1 MRRLIA
7 KLHIFH
13 RLMALVCALLLLC
26 ACIPMPT
33 VTAASDMTW
42 YVYNGLLMIEGDGVI
57 PNYTETSP
65 APWYDQRDSILHVSI
80 ADSITAVGD
89 MAFYEC
95 TAMRSVTLPSSI
107 TRIGDMAFAGCET
120 LTTVRMP
127 KVKTIGRAA
136 FSRCFDL
143 QDVILP
149 GTLTT
154 IGEEAF
160 YRCES
165 LTYLH
170 IPSSVTSLGG
180 EAFAYCSSLLQVRMD
195 APLTVLPEWCFYDC
209 AQLVSIS
216 LPASVTT
223 VGEAAFTRCDSL
235 DVVYY
240 TGDDTKRESLVESI
254 ASGLPGFTTAQ
265 ISDSSNVPTATE
277 NKTTI
282 SDGGDTYQ
290 EVVTTVTQKG
300 DTLLRVE
307 QAETYP
313 SGGTGGAQKFDITI
327 NATISDK
334 NGWDVVME
342 EIRNQSNHKISFEI
356 SHGEQG
362 PIRTEVILNKDLK
375 VSGSWLEDLVGRDA
389 IVTVVTPNGSRF
401 SFNGNHIGGY
411 EFEES
416 YDLSYTLQPCL
427 NLSEK
432 HRQVVGSAV
441 CYWLQFHS
449 AFAFPVTV
457 EVFLDPYA
465 ATQYATL
472 YERIPDGDLV
482 KLNSAMIDEKGFVGF
497 PVAVINQTTRYL
509 LAMNVATVHR
519 DEVLVPD
526 TMVEDANGLQD
537 VVPLSERYAISEPRG
552 FMGMTM
558 KEFTLFIVKIVA
570 VFVGVVLVLVLFF
583 IIRSKR
589 KAKMARIRA
598 EVMGTDAGEEYDSED
613 SASKRKKFSFKKIS
627 ANDEN
632 ADDRGSQEKDTEEPT
647 PKKSKFSFKKE
658 KQPETV
664 AESTEAETASSEEE

>member
-1 MRRLIA
+1 MRRFTA
-7 KLHIFH
+7 QLHRFR
-13 RLMALVCALLLLC
+13 RLTALVCALLLWC

-33 VTAASDMTW
+33 VSAASEVTH
-42 YVYNGLLMIEGDGVI
+42 YVYNGLLVIEGKGEI
-57 PNYTETSP
+57 PNYTEQSP

-80 ADSITAVGD
+80 ADGITAIGD
-89 MAFYEC
+89 MAFYDC
-95 TAMRSVTLPSSI
+95 TAMRSITLPSSI

-149 GTLTT
+149 TTLTT
-154 IGEEAF
+154 IGAEAF

-170 IPSSVTSLGG
+170 IPSSVTSIGG
-180 EAFAYCSSLLQVRMD
+180 EAFAYCTSLLQVQMD
-195 APLTVLPEWCFYDC
+195 AALTTLPEWCFYDC
-209 AQLVSIS
+209 EQLVSIS

-223 VGEAAFTRCDSL
+223 VGDAAFTRCDSL

-240 TGDDTKRESLVESI
+240 TGDDAKRESLVESI
-254 ASGLPGFTTAQ
+254 ATGLPGFTTAQ
-265 ISDSSNVPTATE
+265 ISNSSNPPTSTE
-277 NKTTI
+277 HKTTV

-290 EVVTTVTQKG
+290 EVVTTVTQHG
-300 DTLLRVE
+300 DTLVRVE

-313 SGGTGGAQKFDITI
+313 SDGTGGAQQFDVTIHATI
-327 NATISDK
+327 NDK
-334 NGWDVVME
+334 EGWNVVLD
-342 EIRNQSNHKISFEI
+342 EIRNQSNHKTSFEI

-362 PIRTEVILNKDLK
+362 PIRAEVILNKDLT

-411 EFEES
+411 DFEDS

-427 NLSEK
+427 NLSDK
-432 HRQVVGSAV
+432 HREVVGSAV

-449 AFAFPVTV
+449 AFTFPVTV

-465 ATQYATL
+465 ANQYATL
-472 YERIPDGDLV
+472 YERIPEGDLI
-482 KLNSAMIDEKGFVGF
+482 KLNSAMIDEEGFVGF
-497 PVAVINQTTRYL
+497 PVAVINKTTRYL
-509 LAMNVATVHR
+509 LAMNSPTVHR
-519 DEVLVPD
+519 DEVWVPD
-526 TMVEDANGLQD
+526 SMVEDANGLQD
-537 VVPLSERYAISEPRG
+537 VVPLSERYAITEPRG

-558 KEFTLFIVKIVA
+558 KEFTLFIIKIA
-570 VFVGVVLVLVLFF
+570 AAFLGVVLALVLFF
-583 IIRSKR
+583 VIRSKR

-598 EVMGTDAGEEYDSED
+598 EVMGTDAEEEYDSDETTP
-613 SASKRKKFSFKKIS
+613 KRKRFSFKKGS
-627 ANDEN
+627 ADAEGET
-632 ADDRGSQEKDTEEPT
+632 ADSDGDQDTRET
-647 PKKSKFSFKKE
+647 PKKWGKLSFKKAKNDE
-658 KQPETV
+658 SV
-664 AESTEAETASSEEE
+664 AEEPKEE